1 MPETQHNDPT
11 RPENAFARAFLA
23 RLAGLDEPSTALEAE
38 AAGPWRLVPR
48 GDLFALLR
56 PWESLP
62 GDRPRAL
69 FRERQAALLAAAAL
83 PAVGREPTYRLR
95 PQRTAEGFALERSGD
110 DAGHLTYFEEPLVQ
124 ALNLLDA
131 LARSPV
137 ALARLLEAAGATALE
152 AAGRALHRSVA
163 VDPG

>member
-1 MPETQHNDPT
+1 MPETRHSEPT
-11 RPENAFARAFLA
+11 RPENAFARAFLR
-23 RLAGLDEPSTALEAE
+23 RLAGLDEPSTSLEAE

-48 GDLFALLR
+48 GDLLALLR

-62 GDRPRAL
+62 EDCPRAV
-69 FRERQAALLAAAAL
+69 FRERQAALLAVAVL

-95 PQRTAEGFALERSGD
+95 PQRTAEGFPLERSGD
-110 DAGHLTYFEEPLVQ
+110 DAGHLTYFEEPWVQ

-137 ALARLLEAAGATALE
+137 ALARLLEATGATALE
-152 AAGRALHRSVA
+152 AAGRALHRSVSGR
-163 VDPG
+163 P